1 MELVSKTFRETFSNL
16 LGEEESIP
24 TKFIQDVIK
33 KENTKECVDLID
45 DIFNKNFSEE
55 YDNEETITP
64 IKYSVNNV

>member
-1 MELVSKTFRETFSNL
+1 MKELW
-16 LGEEESIP
+16 
-24 TKFIQDVIK
+24 IK
-33 KENTKECVDLID
+33 KTVFKRLLIEDDDIEIVEVMLRENTKECVDLID